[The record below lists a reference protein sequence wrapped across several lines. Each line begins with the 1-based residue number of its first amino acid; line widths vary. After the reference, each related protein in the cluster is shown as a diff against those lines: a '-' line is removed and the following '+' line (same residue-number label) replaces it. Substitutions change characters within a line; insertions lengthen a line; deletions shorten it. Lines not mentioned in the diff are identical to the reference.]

1 MGTRSLTHIHE
12 DDGSVLLTFYKQHDG
27 YPSGWGKELAEFLA
41 PISIVNGLS
50 GDGKPVANGMGCL
63 AAQIL
68 AHFKDGPGQ
77 FYVYPANASDCGEDY
92 TYHIELPDDAHARLG
107 FPGREGMGVVLRVL
121 DGTETIF
128 TGSPADFPALLAKL
142 EAAQE
147 A

>member
-50 GDGKPVANGMGCL
+50 GDNKPVANGMGCL

-77 FYVYPANASDCGEDY
+77 FYVYPANSSDCGEEY
-92 TYHIELPDDAHARLG
+92 TYHIELPAHARLG
-107 FPGREGMGVVLRVL
+107 LPRREGMGVVLRVM
-121 DGTETIF
+121 DNTVTVF
-128 TGSPADFPALLAKL
+128 TGSPADFLAFIEEQSK
-142 EAAQE
+142 QE